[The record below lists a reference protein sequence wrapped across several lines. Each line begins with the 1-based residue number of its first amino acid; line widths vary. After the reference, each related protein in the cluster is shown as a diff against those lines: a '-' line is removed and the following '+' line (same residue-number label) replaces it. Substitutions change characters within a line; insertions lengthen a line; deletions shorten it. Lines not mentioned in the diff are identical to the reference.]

1 MLVVVEPGRRS
12 LETAH
17 RVRQM
22 AGDLGIRRF
31 GVVMNKSAAPDEDA
45 GWVAGEFGPGVLL
58 GVIPWDSRI
67 AQADRDG
74 RSLPDLGQPDL
85 MVPFQKILHT
95 LDSLSKEKT
104 K

>member
-1 MLVVVEPGRRS
+1 MEPGRRS

-31 GVVMNKSAAPDEDA
+31 GVVLNKSAAPEKDA
-45 GWVAGEFGPGVLL
+45 AWVAAELGLGALL
-58 GVIPWDSRI
+58 GVIPWDARI
-67 AQADRDG
+67 ALADRDG
-74 RSLPDLGQPDL
+74 CSLPDLDEPDL
-85 MVPFQKILHT
+85 LVPFRQIQFT

-104 K
+104 E